1 MWLRGA
7 TEEQGECLP
16 LIAFISP
23 PTLCFALQPLPE
35 PEYNSDPETV
45 GYRLRVWRTD
55 GQGEDMSEDVEGPAE
70 AREAAIEGL
79 NPWTRYQ
86 VQIQARNS
94 IGPGPWS
101 NTVHAR
107 TAESGKH
114 TRTSRRNVLLDT
126 SALTPR
132 QAKLLSHLINPPSL
146 PSHSLVSE
154 RQENG
159 WTND

>member
-16 LIAFISP
+16 LTVFISP

-55 GQGEDMSEDVEGPAE
+55 GQGEDVSEDVEGPAGT
-70 AREAAIEGL
+70 REATIEGL
-79 NPWTRYQ
+79 KPWTRYQ

-126 SALTPR
+126 SVNAQTSQTIISSHQPPITPLTLPR
-132 QAKLLSHLINPPSL
+132 FRAAGEWMDK
-146 PSHSLVSE
+146 
-154 RQENG
+154 
-159 WTND
+159 